1 MDRIQD
7 ISELYRGDVI
17 HHPAL
22 GFAVV
27 DRVSASAARL
37 SWESEGSRLPPM
49 VSAELL
55 TKGYRRCIPGGFLYR
70 SVLDTEELQ
79 QMVKES
85 PASALG
91 LLLDDLGERQGRSEI
106 RDWMT
111 GRELMTTSYF
121 DRWWES
127 VEADTS
133 SQ

>member
-79 QMVKES
+79 QLVKRARRQRS
-85 PASALG
+85 SCSWTIR
-91 LLLDDLGERQGRSEI
+91 ERQGRSEI

-111 GRELMTTSYF
+111 GRDLMTTATGLPG
-121 DRWWES
+121 EH
-127 VEADTS
+127 
-133 SQ
+133 